1 MAYKDYYKILGVS
14 KNASEDEI
22 KKAFKKLARKY
33 HPDVSKEP
41 GAEEKFKE
49 INEAYTVLSDPEKR
63 RYYDTYGTA
72 AGSAGWQGPPPGQ
85 GGFGGFSGN
94 VGDFSD
100 FFQQLFGNLGGTG
113 VQGGFAGFGDLFEQA
128 PRRGRG
134 SRVASDLEAEL
145 PLGLEEAY
153 RGGEKT
159 ISIGSE
165 RLTVRIPAGVRDG
178 QKIRLAGKGRAG
190 GDLYLHVKL
199 QSRPDMR
206 LEGDDIYTVVE
217 VPAPIAV
224 VGGKVRVKTLDGP
237 VEITIPKRTQTGRK
251 LRLAGKGWPRKDK
264 SRGDQYA
271 EVRVTIPTH
280 PSPEEERLYA
290 QLAELSKAQ

>member
-14 KNASEDEI
+14 KDASEDEI

-49 INEAYTVLSDPEKR
+49 LNEAYTVLSDPEKR
-63 RYYDTYGTA
+63 RYYDTYGAA

-85 GGFGGFSGN
+85 GGFGGFVGN

-100 FFQQLFGNLGGTG
+100 FFQQLFGGR
-113 VQGGFAGFGDLFEQA
+113 GGFGGFGGLFEQV
-128 PRRGRG
+128 PGRG
-134 SRVASDLEAEL
+134 ARRVAGNLEVEL

-159 ISIGSE
+159 ISIGPE
-165 RLTVRIPAGVRDG
+165 RLTVRIPPGVRDG
-178 QKIRLAGKGRAG
+178 QKIRLAGKGQAG
-190 GDLYLHVKL
+190 GDLYLRVKL
-199 QSRPDMR
+199 KSSPQMR
-206 LEGDDIYTVVE
+206 LEGDDIYTVVD

-224 VGGKVRVKTLDGP
+224 VGGKVRIQTLDGP
-237 VEITIPKRTQTGRK
+237 VEITIPKRTQAGRK
-251 LRLAGKGWPRKDK
+251 LRLAGKGWPRRDK
-264 SRGDQYA
+264 GRGDQYA
-271 EVRVTIPTH
+271 EVRVIIPTN

-290 QLAELSKAQ
+290 QLAELTKVR

>member
-14 KNASEDEI
+14 KNATEDEI
-22 KKAFKKLARKY
+22 KKAFKRLARKY

-63 RYYDTYGTA
+63 RYYDAYGA
-72 AGSAGWQGPPPGQ
+72 EVGRAGWQGPPPGQ
-85 GGFGGFSGN
+85 GFSGFSGN

-100 FFQQLFGNLGGTG
+100 FFQQLFGHLGGR
-113 VQGGFAGFGDLFEQA
+113 GGFAGFGDLFESVT
-128 PRRGRG
+128 GRG
-134 SRVASDLEAEL
+134 PRVAGDLEMEL
-145 PLGLEEAY
+145 SLDLEEAY

-159 ISIGSE
+159 ISVGSE
-165 RLTVRIPAGVRDG
+165 RLTLRIPAGVRDG
-178 QKIRLAGKGRAG
+178 QRIRLVGKAPAG
-190 GDLYLHVKL
+190 GNLYLRVKL

-206 LEGDDIYTVVE
+206 LEGDDIYTVLE

-224 VGGKVRVKTLDGP
+224 VGGKVRAQTLDGP

-251 LRLAGKGWPRKDK
+251 LRLAGRGWPRKDK

-290 QLAELSKAQ
+290 QLAELAKVM

>member
-14 KNASEDEI
+14 RNASEDEI

-63 RYYDTYGTA
+63 RYYDTYGAA

-85 GGFGGFSGN
+85 GGFGGFTGN

-100 FFQQLFGNLGGTG
+100 FFQQLFGGR
-113 VQGGFAGFGDLFEQA
+113 GGFGGLGDLFEQT
-128 PRRGRG
+128 PGRG
-134 SRVASDLEAEL
+134 ARRVAGDLEAEL
-145 PLGLEEAY
+145 PLSLEEAY

-165 RLTVRIPAGVRDG
+165 RLTVRIPPGVREG

-190 GDLYLHVKL
+190 GDMYLHVKL
-199 QSRPDMR
+199 QSRPEMR

-224 VGGKVRVKTLDGP
+224 VGGKVRVQTLDGP
-237 VEITIPKRTQTGRK
+237 VEITIPRRTHAGRK

-271 EVRVTIPTH
+271 EVRVTIPTN

-290 QLAELSKAQ
+290 QLAELIKVR

>member
-1 MAYKDYYKILGVS
+1 MAYKDYYQILGVS

-63 RYYDTYGTA
+63 RFYDTYGTA
-72 AGSAGWQGPPPGQ
+72 AGSGQWQGPPPGQ

-100 FFQQLFGNLGGTG
+100 FFQELFGNLGGR
-113 VQGGFAGFGDLFEQA
+113 GGFGGFGDLFEQVPGQR
-128 PRRGRG
+128 PRRVGG
-134 SRVASDLEAEL
+134 DLEAEL
-145 PLGLEEAY
+145 PLSLEEAY

-165 RLTVRIPAGVRDG
+165 RLTVRIPPGVREG

-190 GDLYLHVKL
+190 GDLYLHIKL
-199 QSRPDMR
+199 QSRPEMR
-206 LEGDDIYTVVE
+206 LEGDDLYTVVD

-224 VGGKVRVKTLDGP
+224 VGGKVRVQTLDGP
-237 VEITIPKRTQTGRK
+237 VEITIPKRTQAGRK

-271 EVRVTIPTH
+271 EVRIIIPTH
-280 PSPEEERLYA
+280 PSPEEERLYT
-290 QLAELSKAQ
+290 QLAELLKVR

>member
-14 KNASEDEI
+14 RNASEDEI

-63 RYYDTYGTA
+63 RYYDTYGAA

-85 GGFGGFSGN
+85 GGFGGFTGH

-100 FFQQLFGNLGGTG
+100 FFQQLFGGR
-113 VQGGFAGFGDLFEQA
+113 GGFGGLSDLFEQA
-128 PRRGRG
+128 PGRG
-134 SRVASDLEAEL
+134 ARRVAGDLEAEL
-145 PLGLEEAY
+145 PLSLEEAY

-165 RLTVRIPAGVRDG
+165 RLTVRIPPGVREG

-199 QSRPDMR
+199 QSRPEMR

-224 VGGKVRVKTLDGP
+224 VGGKVRVQTLDGP
-237 VEITIPKRTQTGRK
+237 VEITIPRRTQAGRK

-271 EVRVTIPTH
+271 EVRVTIPTN

-290 QLAELSKAQ
+290 QLAELIKVR

>member
-1 MAYKDYYKILGVS
+1 MNMAYKDYYKILGVS
-14 KNASEDEI
+14 KNATEDEI

-63 RYYDTYGTA
+63 SYYDTYGTA
-72 AGSAGWQGPPPGQ
+72 AGSAGWQGPPPEQ
-85 GGFGGFSGN
+85 GGFGGFTGN

-100 FFQQLFGNLGGTG
+100 FFQQLFGSR
-113 VQGGFAGFGDLFEQA
+113 GGFGGFGDLFEQA
-128 PRRGRG
+128 PSRGAR
-134 SRVASDLEAEL
+134 RVAGDLEAEL
-145 PLGLEEAY
+145 PLSLEEAY

-159 ISIGSE
+159 ISIGPE
-165 RLTVRIPAGVRDG
+165 RLTVRIPPGVREG

-190 GDLYLHVKL
+190 GDLYLRVKL
-199 QSRPDMR
+199 QSRPEMR

-224 VGGKVRVKTLDGP
+224 VGGKVRVQTLDGP
-237 VEITIPKRTQTGRK
+237 VEITIPRRTQAGRK

-271 EVRVTIPTH
+271 EVRVTIPTN

-290 QLAELSKAQ
+290 QLAELVKVR

>member
-1 MAYKDYYKILGVS
+1 MNMAYKDYYKILGVS
-14 KNASEDEI
+14 KNATEDEI
-22 KKAFKKLARKY
+22 KRAFKKLARKY

-63 RYYDTYGTA
+63 RYYDTYGAA

-85 GGFGGFSGN
+85 GGFGGFTGN

-100 FFQQLFGNLGGTG
+100 FFQQLFGGR
-113 VQGGFAGFGDLFEQA
+113 GGFGGLGDLFEQV
-128 PRRGRG
+128 PSRGAR
-134 SRVASDLEAEL
+134 RVAGDLEAEL
-145 PLGLEEAY
+145 PLSLEEAY

-165 RLTVRIPAGVRDG
+165 RLTVRIPPGVREG

-199 QSRPDMR
+199 QSRPEMR

-224 VGGKVRVKTLDGP
+224 VGGKVRVQTLDGP
-237 VEITIPKRTQTGRK
+237 VEITIPKRTQAGRK

-271 EVRVTIPTH
+271 EVRVTIPTN

-290 QLAELSKAQ
+290 QLAELIKVR

>member
-41 GAEEKFKE
+41 GAEDKFKE
-49 INEAYTVLSDPEKR
+49 INEAYTVLSDSEKR
-63 RYYDTYGTA
+63 KFYDTYGSA
-72 AGSAGWQGPPPGQ
+72 AGSGHWQGPPPGQ
-85 GGFGGFSGN
+85 GGFGSFTGN

-100 FFQQLFGNLGGTG
+100 FFQQLFGN
-113 VQGGFAGFGDLFEQA
+113 FAGRGSGFGDLFGETTRQG
-128 PRRGRG
+128 PRRVGG
-134 SRVASDLEAEL
+134 DLEAEL
-145 PLGLEEAY
+145 PLALEEAY

-159 ISIGSE
+159 ISIGPE
-165 RLTVRIPAGVRDG
+165 RITVRIPPGVREG

-190 GDLYLHVKL
+190 GDLYLHIKL
-199 QSRPDMR
+199 QSRPEMR
-206 LEGDDIYTVVE
+206 LEGDDLYTVVE

-224 VGGKVRVKTLDGP
+224 VGGKVRVQTLDGP
-237 VEITIPKRTQTGRK
+237 VEMTIPKRTQAGRK
-251 LRLAGKGWPRKDK
+251 LRLGGKGWPRKDK

-271 EVRVTIPTH
+271 EIRITIPTN

-290 QLAELSKAQ
+290 ELAELLKVR

>member
-1 MAYKDYYKILGVS
+1 MAYKDYYKILGVT

-41 GAEEKFKE
+41 GAEDKFKE

-63 RYYDTYGTA
+63 KFYDTYGTA
-72 AGSAGWQGPPPGQ
+72 AGSGHWQGPPTEQ

-100 FFQQLFGNLGGTG
+100 FFQQLFGNFAGRGG
-113 VQGGFAGFGDLFEQA
+113 GFGDLFAEATRQS
-128 PRRGRG
+128 PRRVGG
-134 SRVASDLEAEL
+134 DLEAEL
-145 PLGLEEAY
+145 PLALEEAY

-159 ISIGSE
+159 ISIGPE
-165 RLTVRIPAGVRDG
+165 RITVRIPPGVREG

-190 GDLYLHVKL
+190 GDLYLHIKL
-199 QSRPDMR
+199 QSRPEMR
-206 LEGDDIYTVVE
+206 LEGDDIYTFVD

-224 VGGKVRVKTLDGP
+224 VGGKVRVQTLDGP
-237 VEITIPKRTQTGRK
+237 VEMTIPKRTQAGRK

-271 EVRVTIPTH
+271 EIRITIPTS

-290 QLAELSKAQ
+290 QLAELLKVR

>member
-1 MAYKDYYKILGVS
+1 MTYKDYYKILGVS
-14 KNASEDEI
+14 KNASDDEI

-33 HPDVSKEP
+33 HPDVNKEP
-41 GAEEKFKE
+41 GAEDRFKE
-49 INEAYTVLSDPEKR
+49 INEAYTVLSDAEKR
-63 RYYDTYGTA
+63 RFYDTYGTT
-72 AGSAGWQGPPPGQ
+72 AGSGHWQGPPPGQ
-85 GGFGGFSGN
+85 GGFGGFTGSA
-94 VGDFSD
+94 GDFSD
-100 FFQQLFGNLGGTG
+100 FFQQLFGNFAGRGG
-113 VQGGFAGFGDLFEQA
+113 GGFSDLFSDATRQSQ
-128 PRRGRG
+128 RWVGG
-134 SRVASDLEAEL
+134 DLEAEL
-145 PLGLEEAY
+145 PLALEDAY

-165 RLTVRIPAGVRDG
+165 RITVRIPAGVREG

-206 LEGDDIYTVVE
+206 LEGDDLYTVVE

-224 VGGKVRVKTLDGP
+224 LGGKVRVQTLDGP
-237 VEITIPKRTQTGRK
+237 VEISIPKHTQAGRK

-271 EVRVTIPTH
+271 ELRVTIPTH

-290 QLAELSKAQ
+290 ELAELLKVR